1 MIKRLDFLV
10 LLVCLTTSF
19 LAFPSSACP
28 SVFVTPDGK
37 SHPVHAE
44 KIEGIQYV
52 SVDQLSEILNAEIYW
67 HRFLRKV
74 VLDFDD
80 HQLVFT
86 WFSPYMLYDSE
97 VYNLTYEVKPR
108 SGTIYIP
115 LTGFQRILDYIHA
128 PSTSPLSE
136 LAGQEVQILDLRIAQ
151 KVNGILVEIFTS
163 QSAEYEIFAYQNRDL
178 NVNFYRGKLNVGY
191 FSKKKAPRFVKWIK
205 AFQFDNSAQLSLR
218 LKRPFLT
225 FTHNVK
231 TDPYRIQISLIH
243 SPTSSDTARK
253 YLTYAWGESQKPPDD
268 LIDVVVI
275 DPGHGGEDLGAVGK
289 SGLAEKEIT
298 LDIAKRLVRLLE
310 KEKGVQTI
318 LTREADVLVPLEERT
333 QIANRNGADLFISV
347 HTNSFKKRSVRGSE
361 TFFLAAAE
369 TDEARAAA
377 ALENSS
383 IRFEHPRDVGAEADD
398 LDFILMDLIQN
409 EHLKESSD
417 LAATIQR
424 HLQKELSIPGRG
436 VNQAGFIVLNEA
448 YMPAVLVEVAFISNK
463 KDEKMLKKDS
473 FREKIAEA
481 LYDSIKEFKEKYE
494 SMN

>member
-10 LLVCLTTSF
+10 LFVFLTTFF
-19 LAFPSSACP
+19 LAFCSSTLP
-28 SVFVTPDGK
+28 SVLVTPDGK
-37 SHPVHAE
+37 SHPVHTE
-44 KIEGIQYV
+44 KIEGIEYV
-52 SVDQLSEILNAEIYW
+52 SVNQLSEILNAEIYW

-128 PSTSPLSE
+128 PSTSPLSG
-136 LAGQEVQILDLRIAQ
+136 LAVQEVQILDLRIAQ
-151 KVNGILVEIFTS
+151 KVNGILVEIFIS
-163 QSAEYEIFAYQNRDL
+163 QPAEYEIFAPQNRDL

-253 YLTYAWGESQKPPDD
+253 YLTYAWSESEKPPDD
-268 LIDVVVI
+268 LIDVVAI
-275 DPGHGGEDLGAVGK
+275 DPGHGGEDFGAVGK
-289 SGLAEKEIT
+289 SGLSEKEVT
-298 LDIAKRLVRLLE
+298 LDIAKRLVRLLGKE
-310 KEKGVQTI
+310 KEVQAI
-318 LTREADVLVPLEERT
+318 LTREADVLVPLQERA
-333 QIANRNGADLFISV
+333 QIANRNGADVFISI

-383 IRFEHPRDVGAEADD
+383 IRFEHPHDVGAETDD

-424 HLQKELSIPGRG
+424 HLGKDLSIPGRG

-473 FREKIAEA
+473 FREKIAQA
-481 LYDSIKEFKEKYE
+481 LYESIKEFKRKYE